1 MDHPPPPPPPPP
13 LPLSPLPPPPTPN
26 CLTIDDFWKY
36 FNNAVNTVYGERPK
50 ANINDNNNYLKFV
63 TWMKSDYS
71 LYLNDYTYD
80 YPYPV
85 LIVQDILDQI
95 FSEKD
100 TQLCAESIDIINTK
114 IQGHRPIIDG
124 LLRRLGLRNLKQL
137 KTGGS
142 KTRKRSRKYFKKSK
156 SKKSKSKSKSKHKH
170 KSKSKT
176 KRRQKK

>member
-1 MDHPPPPPPPPP
+1 MDPPPPP
-13 LPLSPLPPPPTPN
+13 SPPPPPTPN
-26 CLTIDDFWKY
+26 CVTIDDFQKY
-36 FNNAVNTVYGERPK
+36 FNNAVNIAYGDRPE
-50 ANINDNNNYLKFV
+50 ANIDDNNNYLKFV
-63 TWMKSDYS
+63 NWMKSGDKKDS
-71 LYLNDYTYD
+71 VWLNSYTYSRT

-85 LIVQDILDQI
+85 KIVEAILKQI
-95 FSEKD
+95 FSEEG
-100 TQLCAESIDIINTK
+100 TQLCNESINIINNK
-114 IQGHRPIIDG
+114 ITGHRPTIDLYLR
-124 LLRRLGLRNLKQL
+124 LLGQRNTEQL